1 VVVLILL
8 LIIELYLLNRILK
21 YFLLSP
27 IYLYVIFSLFSII
40 ITIAYFYFYDD
51 KFSLFNLDDVSQ
63 IVFLKTIKIYIIAL
77 ISFIGGVLLYYDFS
91 KKYLKKVFNKSYTDS
106 LFFKYIV
113 PLKTLIIARVLFLLI
128 IILFI
133 ITYGSSIFIRSDYLP
148 ETNRGLTV
156 LIKILSFIEIIL
168 LGIIFKGHKHKS
180 LFYFI
185 LLLLIS
191 IGTGSRSAFL
201 LYFVYI
207 TILFIS
213 SGNTLKNKIS
223 FSLNIF
229 LSLVFLAY
237 LMQLRMLNTHGVIPY
252 IKSIVTSNE
261 DFSETFF
268 FNIYYSLVY
277 GVFVTIK
284 TIEEAQKDW
293 NIIFISLNPFPGSM
307 VGWYNY
313 ADDMRINLFAPY
325 SLHGRVF
332 KMGIGF
338 TIIYFFVTGLIFSF
352 MEKKIRYFL
361 NEGKRVVAFII
372 TLLLILHIIYGFEY
386 NLRSAFRYIYYAFFI
401 IFIVYLFKYI
411 RPYLLKKK
419 STID

>member
-1 VVVLILL
+1 MVVLILL